1 MNIELKK
8 RKEYE
13 PVYSLIHTIYVV
25 QYADK
30 EKHIPGVTSFEFRK
44 KEEAIEQAAR
54 MMANNKRVEVIE
66 KVLSM
71 KETRTEYD
79 AVAGDTEEEGWTLSA
94 DKRPPAGQMVLG
106 MLDDGKVEKVVYE
119 PDMKYTWRGL
129 IRCHTDD
136 AVIRWKYQQFEKEKR
151 CKV

>member
-30 EKHIPGVTSFEFRK
+30 ENHIPGVTSFEFRK

-79 AVAGDTEEEGWTLSA
+79 AVAGGTEEEGWTLSA
-94 DKRPPAGQMVLG
+94 NKRPPAGQMVLG

-151 CKV
+151 CKI

>member
-44 KEEAIEQAAR
+44 KEEAIEHAAR

-66 KVLSM
+66 KVFSI
-71 KETRTEYD
+71 KETGTEYD
-79 AVAGDTEEEGWTLSA
+79 AVVGGTEEEGWILSA

-151 CKV
+151 CKI

>member
-30 EKHIPGVTSFEFRK
+30 ENHIPGVTSFEFRK
-44 KEEAIEQAAR
+44 KEEALDQAAR
-54 MMANNKRVEVIE
+54 MMANNT

-79 AVAGDTEEEGWTLSA
+79 AVAGGTEEEGWTLSA
-94 DKRPPAGQMVLG
+94 NKRPPAGQMVLG
-106 MLDDGKVEKVVYE
+106 MLDDGKVEKVV
-119 PDMKYTWRGL
+119 DK
-129 IRCHTDD
+129 
-136 AVIRWKYQQFEKEKR
+136 KR
-151 CKV
+151 SYFKIAD